1 MTESPQWEPP
11 FNGESH
17 LTTTE
22 QMPVLPLNYGVAR
35 SLSESST
42 YHLQGRCRVK
52 INWIALKETILVL
65 IFLFGVMIGSIL
77 LFLLMIGAAFYI
89 PTTQG

>member
-1 MTESPQWEPP
+1 MIESPEWEPP
-11 FNGESH
+11 FNAESH
-17 LTTTE
+17 WTITE
-22 QMPVLPLNYGVAR
+22 QIPVLPLNYGAVR
-35 SLSESST
+35 NSSESST

-52 INWIALKETILVL
+52 VNRVALKETVLVL
-65 IFLFGVMIGSIL
+65 IFLFGVMIGSVL